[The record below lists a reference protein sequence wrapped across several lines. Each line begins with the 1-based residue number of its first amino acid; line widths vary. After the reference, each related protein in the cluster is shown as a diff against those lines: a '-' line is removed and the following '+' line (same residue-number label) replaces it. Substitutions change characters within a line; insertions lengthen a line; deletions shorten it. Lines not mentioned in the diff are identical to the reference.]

1 MARNAMT
8 APGPR
13 MLRSIGTKTIRDQRR
28 ALLGWAIGIVAIV
41 LMYASVYPNIRQN
54 AAQLR
59 NYVENLPEAFK
70 AVIGEST
77 DFTTPTGYLR
87 TEVFSI
93 MAPLLFL
100 IYAIGSGAR
109 ATAGEEEAGT
119 LDLLLSTPL
128 RRRRVLAEK
137 YVAMLAGLALLGVVL
152 FASIAL
158 LGPAFD
164 LVVGLPELASASLTC
179 VLLALAFG
187 SVSLAL
193 GCALGRRGLALGITS
208 TIAVATYVVNVIAP
222 TVESIESLRYLSPFF
237 YYLEPGPLEH
247 GIDVGYA
254 AVLAGISAVAYV
266 VAHLSFERRDLTV

>member
-1 MARNAMT
+1 MTPQRRSAMARNAMT

-100 IYAIGSGAR
+100 IYASGSGAR

-152 FASIAL
+152 
-158 LGPAFD
+158 
-164 LVVGLPELASASLTC
+164 
-179 VLLALAFG
+179 FG

-222 TVESIESLRYLSPFF
+222 TVESIESLRYLSP
-237 YYLEPGPLEH
+237 
-247 GIDVGYA
+247 
-254 AVLAGISAVAYV
+254 
-266 VAHLSFERRDLTV
+266 